1 MLKYLAASSDTAR
14 GKMDVSLKT
23 LAARVGFAREAA
35 WAAGERLRGRISW
48 LIMTALP
55 RGRGETER
63 TGGERKDRQ
72 RRQRGRAK
80 PKRGG
85 AAAPSLSRE
94 RGNTLK
100 RKA

>member
-23 LAARVGFAREAA
+23 LAARVGFACEAA

-72 RRQRGRAK
+72 RRRR
-80 PKRGG
+80 
-85 AAAPSLSRE
+85 RE
-94 RGNTLK
+94 GE
-100 RKA
+100 A